1 MLLYLEKN
9 CRLSEAEK
17 MPQLRI
23 QLQRFQKIYRYHIAL
38 LNISGLELNKFN
50 ISQNVWNLSQ
60 ARRLGTS
67 PPSLVRQDENFTFDW
82 NKVKSENLFM

>member
-1 MLLYLEKN
+1 
-9 CRLSEAEK
+9 
-17 MPQLRI
+17 MPQLRV
-23 QLQRFQKIYRYHIAL
+23 QLHRFQKIYRYHITQ
-38 LNISGLELNKFN
+38 LNISGLDLNRVN

-82 NKVKSENLFM
+82 KKVKSENLFM

>member
-1 MLLYLEKN
+1 
-9 CRLSEAEK
+9 

-23 QLQRFQKIYRYHIAL
+23 KLQRFQKIYRYHTAER
-38 LNISGLELNKFN
+38 SAQELNKFN

-60 ARRLGTS
+60 ARSLGTS
-67 PPSLVRQDENFTFDW
+67 PPSFVRQDENFTFDW